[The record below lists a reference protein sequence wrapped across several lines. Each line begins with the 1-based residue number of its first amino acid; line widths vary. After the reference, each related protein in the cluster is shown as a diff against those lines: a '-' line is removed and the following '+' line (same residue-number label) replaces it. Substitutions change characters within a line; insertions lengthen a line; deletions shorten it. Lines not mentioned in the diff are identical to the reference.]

1 MQNIID
7 RFISY
12 VTIDTQ
18 SNPKFKSTPST
29 KKQWDLANKL
39 VEELKAIGMQDV
51 TIDKKAY
58 IMATL
63 PSNVEHEVPV
73 IGFVSHFDTSPDFSG
88 TNVNPQIITDYDGND
103 IVLNEEQNIILS
115 PDYFKDLLQYKRQ
128 TLITTDG
135 TTLLGADDKAGITEI
150 VTAME
155 YLINNPEIKHGK
167 IQVGFTPDEEI
178 GRGAHFFDVEKFGA
192 EWAYTMDGSQIGELE
207 YENFNAAGAKITF
220 KGKSV
225 HPGYAKGKMI
235 NSMLIANDFI
245 SQLPANEVPEK
256 TKGYEGFYHVHHFNG
271 SLEETVVELII
282 RDHDSKLFEK
292 RKKNIQKIVDKIN
305 AKFEKQFGEAIAIV
319 EIEDQYYN
327 MKEKVLPVKHI
338 VDIAEKAM
346 LELNIK
352 PIIKPI
358 RGGTDGSQLSY
369 MGLPCPNIFAGGHNF
384 HGKYEYVP
392 VESMQKAVEVI
403 VKIAE
408 LTALPNFGLE
418 EKAEIETEEK
428 IKPKKE
434 KKSKKEKE
442 KKDKKKAKARA
453 KAKSK
458 SKDKKKK
465 KK

>member
-12 VTIDTQ
+12 VTIDTESDPN
-18 SNPKFKSTPST
+18 SNTTPST
-29 KKQWDLANKL
+29 EKQWDLANKL
-39 VEELKAIGMQDV
+39 VEELKTIGMQDV
-51 TIDKKAY
+51 SIDDKAY

-63 PSNVEHEVPV
+63 PSNIKEEVPT
-73 IGFVSHFDTSPDFSG
+73 IGFISHFDTTPDFTG
-88 TNVNPQIITDYDGND
+88 ANVKPQIVANYDGKD
-103 IVLNEEQNIILS
+103 IVLNAEQNIILS
-115 PDYFKDLLQYKRQ
+115 PSYFKDLLQYKGQ

-155 YLINNPEIKHGK
+155 YLIQHPEIKHGK
-167 IQVGFTPDEEI
+167 IRVGFTPDEEI

-192 EWAYTMDGSQIGELE
+192 QWAYTMDGSQIGELE
-207 YENFNAAGAKITF
+207 YENFNAAGAKIIF

-245 SQLPANEVPEK
+245 NELPADEVPEK
-256 TKGYEGFYHVHHFNG
+256 TKGYQGFYHIHHLNG
-271 SLEETVVELII
+271 SIEESVVELII
-282 RDHDSKLFEK
+282 RDHNRKKFEK
-292 RKKNIQKIVDKIN
+292 RKEKIQKIAKKIN
-305 AKFEKQFGEAIAIV
+305 KKFAKQFGEDIVVV
-319 EIEDQYYN
+319 EIKDQYFN
-327 MKEKVLPVKHI
+327 MKEKVVPVKHI
-338 VDIAEKAM
+338 VNIAEKAM
-346 LELNIK
+346 KNLNIK

-403 VKIAE
+403 IKIAE
-408 LTALPNFGLE
+408 LTALPNFGLDE
-418 EKAEIETEEK
+418 AKS
-428 IKPKKE
+428 
-434 KKSKKEKE
+434 KKSKKK
-442 KKDKKKAKARA
+442 
-453 KAKSK
+453 
-458 SKDKKKK
+458 
-465 KK
+465 